1 MRRNSP
7 WFFMV
12 FLAVAYGGS
21 AANHAMA
28 EVTDTPAAE
37 PAVTWAP
44 DQELACVVMGET
56 DGRPSPL
63 QEVRFTYEGGEGL
76 LCYGAP
82 SARGREII
90 GGLVPFGQ
98 PWRIG
103 ANEPT
108 TLHLSAPT
116 TVGGVSLDAGSYS
129 LYAIP
134 GESEWEFFINS
145 NFERW
150 GIPINADVRSTE
162 IGSFTVTV
170 AKEDEMVEA
179 LTYEHM
185 AGHFMLTWENTHL
198 HIPIGG

>member
-1 MRRNSP
+1 MRRYNS

-12 FLAVAYGGS
+12 FLIVACGGG
-21 AANHAMA
+21 APNEAIA
-28 EVTDTPAAE
+28 EATDPAA
-37 PAVTWAP
+37 AP
-44 DQELACVVMGET
+44 VATATRDQELSCVVMGDTE
-56 DGRPSPL
+56 GRASPL

-82 SARGREII
+82 SARGRDVI

-108 TLHLSAPT
+108 TLHLSAAT

-145 NFERW
+145 SFERW
-150 GIPINADVRSTE
+150 GIPINAAVRSTE
-162 IGSFTVTV
+162 IGSFTVSART
-170 AKEDEMVEA
+170 EDEMVET
-179 LTYEHM
+179 LKYEHM
-185 AGHFMLTWENTHL
+185 EGHLMLTWENTHL
-198 HIPIGG
+198 HIPLGG

>member
-1 MRRNSP
+1 MA
-7 WFFMV
+7 
-12 FLAVAYGGS
+12 FLAVAYGGGAANYAMADMTDTS
-21 AANHAMA
+21 AA
-28 EVTDTPAAE
+28 AA
-37 PAVTWAP
+37 AATWAP
-44 DQELACVVMGET
+44 DQELACVVMGDTE
-56 DGRPSPL
+56 GRPSPL

-82 SARGREII
+82 SARGREIM

-108 TLHLSAPT
+108 TLHLSAAT
-116 TVGGVSLDAGSYS
+116 TVGGVSLEAGSYS

-145 NFERW
+145 NYQRW
-150 GIPINADVRSTE
+150 GIPISDDVRSSE
-162 IGSFTVTV
+162 IGSFTVSVGT
-170 AKEDEMVEA
+170 EDEMVET
-179 LTYEHM
+179 LKYEHM
-185 AGHFMLTWENTHL
+185 AGHFMMTWENTHL